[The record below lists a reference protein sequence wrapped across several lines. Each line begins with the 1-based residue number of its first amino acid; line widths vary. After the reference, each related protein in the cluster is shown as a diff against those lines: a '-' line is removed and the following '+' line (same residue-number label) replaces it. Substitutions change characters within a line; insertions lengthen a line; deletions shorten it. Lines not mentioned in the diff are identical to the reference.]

1 MKSKAHRLCQIHGD
15 FHPFNILFTDKTD
28 FILLDRSRGEYGEA
42 ADDVSALAIN
52 YIFWSLIKYDCFKTE
67 FKELFDLFFK
77 TYLENTKDEEIL
89 EIIQPFFTF
98 RAIVI
103 ANPIFY
109 PDSWFKEQ
117 GFKGDPKKIRR
128 TLFNFAHKVLK
139 EKKFKINKINKYLE
153 CRSQYG

>member
-1 MKSKAHRLCQIHGD
+1 M
-15 FHPFNILFTDKTD
+15 FTKNTE

-42 ADDVSALAIN
+42 ADDLTALTIN
-52 YIFWSLIKYDCFKTE
+52 YIFWSLIKYGCFKAE
-67 FKELFDLFFK
+67 FKELFDLFFD
-77 TYLENTKDEEIL
+77 TYMKKTKDKEML

-109 PDSWFKEQ
+109 TDSWFKKQ
-117 GFKGDPKKIRR
+117 GYKGDAKKLRR
-128 TLFNFAHKVLK
+128 TLFNFAHTILK
-139 EKKFKINKINKYLE
+139 EKDFKLNKIEKYLA